1 MSPEPFLLN
10 NTAQRKHILHFKTLT
25 GVLII
30 FDRTIEFI
38 LMNEE
43 ILIEK
48 LRSIKP
54 TLKNQYFV
62 KELGYFGSYASGSAD
77 ENSDVDILVEFS
89 QPVGWE
95 FFRVQD
101 LLEETLKVKVDL
113 VTERAIRPQMRER
126 IFQNLKF
133 V

>member
-1 MSPEPFLLN
+1 
-10 NTAQRKHILHFKTLT
+10 
-25 GVLII
+25 
-30 FDRTIEFI
+30 
-38 LMNEE
+38 MNED
-43 ILIEK
+43 ILVEK
-48 LRSIKP
+48 LSSISP
-54 TLKNQYFV
+54 ILKQQYFV
-62 KELGYFGSYASGSAD
+62 EKLGYFGSYASGSAD

-101 LLEETLKVKVDL
+101 LLEDILKIRVDL
-113 VTERAIRPQMRER
+113 VTEKAIRPQLREK